1 MYEAAIQ
8 ALLDQQPE
16 QALRLIEQSMRD
28 VQKSSEC
35 FKLELMVAV
44 DEIVQA
50 QEFLRFDEW
59 RIS

>member
-8 ALLDQQPE
+8 ALLDRQPE

-35 FKLELMVAV
+35 FELELTEAM
-44 DEIVQA
+44 DEIEQA
-50 QEFLRFDEW
+50 QEFLCFDEW
-59 RIS
+59 RLS